1 MNFKEFGKTG
11 EKLSNLGIGTW
22 DIGNN
27 INENVESIKFAVDNG
42 VNFIDTAEMYGT
54 EPVVARAINGYNR
67 SDLFIATKVWP
78 DHFDH
83 DAVIKACNDSLKKL
97 ETDYIDLYQLHWPSK
112 TVPIGETMK
121 AMEKLMDQGKIRHIG
136 ISNFSVDQTKEA
148 MESMNKYEIVSNQV
162 EYSVVTRDIECSGLY
177 DFCRNNKIAV
187 IAYSPLSHGKI
198 FSKKKMIEEL
208 SKIGAS
214 YGATASQM
222 ALAWLMNRDNVF
234 PIPKATNKT
243 HMKENI
249 ASTEI
254 RIKPEDMKKMDA
266 MEAKYYEDS
275 IASRHSS
282 N

>member
-1 MNFKEFGKTG
+1 MNFKEFGNTG
-11 EKLSNLGIGTW
+11 KKLSALGIGTW

-27 INENVESIKFAVDNG
+27 INENVESIKFAIDSG
-42 VNFIDTAEMYGT
+42 INFIDTAEMYGT
-54 EPVVARAINGYNR
+54 EPVVARAIKGYDR
-67 SDLFIATKVWP
+67 SGLFIATKVWP
-78 DHFDH
+78 DHFSH
-83 DAVIKACNDSLKKL
+83 DAVIKSCNDSLKKL

-112 TVPIGETMK
+112 TIPIGETMK
-121 AMEKLMDQGKIRHIG
+121 AMEELKEQGKIRYIG

-148 MESMNKYEIVSNQV
+148 MESMNKYEIASNQV
-162 EYSVVTRDIECSGLY
+162 EYSMVTRDIECSGLY

-208 SKIGAS
+208 SKIGAH

-222 ALAWLMNRDNVF
+222 ALAWLMNKENVF
-234 PIPKATNKT
+234 PIPKATNGT

-249 ASTEI
+249 GSTEI
-254 RIKPEDMKKMDA
+254 MINPEDKKKMDA
-266 MEAKYYEDS
+266 MEGKYYEDS
-275 IASRHSS
+275 IASRHTS